1 MIQNKL
7 LIILFLCALQGLFAI
22 ETKKFNGE
30 AFDLKTGKRLYYDNH
45 EEFWENGKHIYSII
59 QYKDTNGKV
68 FAKKRIVVQKSAT
81 RADFKL
87 EDFRDG
93 YIEGAEV
100 TGNQIKFVYRKNE
113 KEDVKEAVI
122 TAPNNAVLDGGFDYF
137 VLENWDFILAGNKK
151 ILNLCAP
158 SQQDCFK
165 FVVFKTGETKRKGL
179 DVVNMKVELNNPI
192 LAAFVKPILLVY
204 AKDTKKLLQY
214 DGISNINNEDGKS
227 HVVRITYDNN

>member
-30 AFDLKTGKRLYYDNH
+30 AFDLKTGKRLYYDHH

-68 FAKKRIVVQKSAT
+68 FAKKRIVFQKSAT

-93 YIEGAEV
+93 YIEAL
-100 TGNQIKFVYRKNE
+100 K
-113 KEDVKEAVI
+113 
-122 TAPNNAVLDGGFDYF
+122 
-137 VLENWDFILAGNKK
+137 
-151 ILNLCAP
+151 
-158 SQQDCFK
+158 
-165 FVVFKTGETKRKGL
+165 
-179 DVVNMKVELNNPI
+179 
-192 LAAFVKPILLVY
+192 
-204 AKDTKKLLQY
+204 
-214 DGISNINNEDGKS
+214 
-227 HVVRITYDNN
+227 

>member
-1 MIQNKL
+1 MFNKL
-7 LIILFLCALQGLFAI
+7 FPILAFFALQGLFAL

-30 AFDLKTGKRLYYDNH
+30 AFDLKTGKRLYYDHH
-45 EEFWENGKHIYSII
+45 EEFYENGKHIYSLIE
-59 QYKDTNGKV
+59 YKDVNGKV
-68 FAKKRIVVQKSAT
+68 FAKKKIVFQKNPI
-81 RADFKL
+81 RVDFKL

-93 YIEGAEV
+93 YIEGADV
-100 TGNQIKFVYRKNE
+100 VGNKINFIYRKNN
-113 KEDVKEAVI
+113 KEEIKEASI
-122 TAPNNAVLDGGFDYF
+122 PIPANAVIDGGFDYF
-137 VLENWDFILAGNKK
+137 VRENWDQILAGNKK

-165 FVVFKTGETKRKGL
+165 FVVFKTGETKRGEI
-179 DVVNMKVELNNPI
+179 DVISMKVELNNPV

-204 AKDTKKLLQY
+204 EKDTKKLLQY